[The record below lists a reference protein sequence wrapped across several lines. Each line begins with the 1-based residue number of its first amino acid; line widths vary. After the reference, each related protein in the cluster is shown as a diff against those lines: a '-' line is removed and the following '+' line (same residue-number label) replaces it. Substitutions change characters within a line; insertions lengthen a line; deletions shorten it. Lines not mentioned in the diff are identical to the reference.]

1 MRSLTLRKETLA
13 ELTVGDLAAVVGAA
27 SGASCAPACPQSDFM
42 ECLTGLRCV
51 TTNTLLC
58 P

>member
-1 MRSLTLRKETLA
+1 VRSLKLSKETLT
-13 ELTVGDLAAVVGAA
+13 ELTTGDLAGVVGGA